1 MSKGKKQEGARRREL
16 REEVENVGK
25 LTLGPL
31 HSRTASCQ
39 GPLGDLKSLIN
50 YPFITL

>member
-1 MSKGKKQEGARRREL
+1 MWKGKTQEGARRREL
-16 REEVENVGK
+16 GEEVENVEK
-25 LTLGPL
+25 PTLGPL
-31 HSRTASCQ
+31 HSHTASCQ